1 MEHRRQRGWD
11 YSPSVTDAG
20 KKAPILRIEE
30 AMELDEADWQELEA
44 GGAERTITE
53 SYRPGRW
60 ARGTGPGRCRRDS
73 RGRAGALGARD
84 WGFGGMRYTG
94 Q

>member
-1 MEHRRQRGWD
+1 M
-11 YSPSVTDAG
+11 TDAG

-44 GGAERTITE
+44 GGAERTIKE

-60 ARGTGPGRCRRDS
+60 AR
-73 RGRAGALGARD
+73 D
-84 WGFGGMRYTG
+84 WGFGGMWYTG